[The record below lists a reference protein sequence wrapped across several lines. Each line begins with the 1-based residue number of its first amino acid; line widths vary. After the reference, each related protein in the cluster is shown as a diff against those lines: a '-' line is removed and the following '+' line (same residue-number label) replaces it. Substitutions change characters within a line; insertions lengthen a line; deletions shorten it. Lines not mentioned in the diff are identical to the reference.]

1 MTEQTTQ
8 QMTIAATPDECF
20 AVVTDFAHYPAWAG
34 DLKSVVVHERDD
46 EGRGALVT
54 FRAAAFGRSTSYTL
68 RYDYSQAPRVVSWV
82 ATDGDITSRI
92 DGTYVFD
99 EQAGTTLVT
108 YHLAVDLRL
117 PVPAFIKR
125 RAEGRIIHTALRDL
139 KARVEG
145 GGG

>member
-8 QMTIAATPDECF
+8 QMVIAATPEQCW

-46 EGRGALVT
+46 RGRGLEVT

-68 RYDYSQAPRVVSWV
+68 RYDYAEAPRVLSWV
-82 ATDGDITSRI
+82 STAGDITSRI
-92 DGTYVFD
+92 DGTYVFE

-117 PVPAFIKR
+117 PVPSFIKR

-145 GGG
+145 A